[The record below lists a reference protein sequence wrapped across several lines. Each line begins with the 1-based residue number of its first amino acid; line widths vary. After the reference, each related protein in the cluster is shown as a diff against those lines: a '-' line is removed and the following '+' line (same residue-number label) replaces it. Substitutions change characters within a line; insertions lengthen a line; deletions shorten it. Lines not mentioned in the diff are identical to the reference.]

1 MDARQESKISKSV
14 RKGILRKSAFFR
26 YRGETEE
33 TTLGWPKLGVY
44 FRFGH
49 WKYRGWTVRHES
61 VLSTLFP
68 IILRSGMSCLVFP
81 LSNVIVLHACFVLF
95 FVFSNF
101 NNLLFHKMLLNCNK
115 GSDKVKIQR
124 LRLVSW
130 HSSLQSSTRFFLRKT
145 KLMGL
150 TI

>member
-1 MDARQESKISKSV
+1 MDARQESV

-68 IILRSGMSCLVFP
+68 IILRSGMSCDRTLVFP
-81 LSNVIVLHACFVLF
+81 LSNVIVLHACFVS
-95 FVFSNF
+95 FVFVPNF
-101 NNLLFHKMLLNCNK
+101 NNFLFHKMLFNCNK
-115 GSDKVKIQR
+115 GPDKVKIQR

-130 HSSLQSSTRFFLRKT
+130 HSSLQSSTSFFLRKT